1 MFSRLSAEAA
11 LFAIVGTA
19 LLAFA
24 VNVLQSH
31 RVRGPAP
38 LQVVQ
43 LERVVVTGHH
53 VAN

>member
-1 MFSRLSAEAA
+1 MFSRLSAQAA

-24 VNVLQSH
+24 VNVSQSH
-31 RVRGPAP
+31 RVRGPTP
-38 LQVVQ
+38 TQVVQ

-53 VAN
+53 IID